1 MLRLLGFV
9 LGLTLLVPFATAQD
23 GKKNPLIAK
32 LEGKKITGPFTLVV
46 TFTVKKGEEKALMDL
61 AKPCVEATRKEKGCI
76 HYDLQQDL
84 DDPTKF
90 ILYERWKSPAALEA
104 HMAEEHTKKL
114 LASWGKHMDGP
125 ASVRL
130 YLFAE
135 DR

>member
-1 MLRLLGFV
+1 MVRLVLLGFAFS
-9 LGLTLLVPFATAQD
+9 LPTLWAQAPP
-23 GKKNPLIAK
+23 KNPLLAK
-32 LEGKKITGPFTLVV
+32 LEAKKISGPFTLLVS
-46 TFTVKKGEEKALMDL
+46 FRVKAGQEKALMEL

-76 HYDLQQDL
+76 AYDLQQDL

-90 ILYERWKSPAALEA
+90 ILYERWKSPTALEE

-114 LASWGKHMDGP
+114 LASWGALMDGP

-130 YLFAE
+130 FVFAE